1 MAEDIKEYGVI
12 TLDVDDNIQ
21 ENENKKMKKIKLTT
35 DPNDKLYLN
44 EDPRPEYYLP
54 FYIPIFEKSKK
65 KIKEIRKIPLTELFT
80 KRFTDFITITLK
92 QPLTPKT
99 CVNFIKDKSLVQR
112 FITEYKS
119 KNPSIEGDKYNSYDV
134 GKYKT
139 FIQNV
144 YVFFIRILATDA
156 GSFLYK
162 YKDTSDTSSSS
173 DSDNASLEAKNKK
186 LYHVK
191 LRFDE
196 NYTEEND
203 IYRSINEFIDQKNL
217 AKKTGETKDDRE
229 KTELKNE
236 ILHIDEHI
244 YLYTIKKNQYQ
255 GLTKTILDSYFKS
268 KEDKILK
275 ERSYDFKTELDYNKL
290 LKDIIL
296 DKLINKELYRQN
308 VYDPKL
314 FTKVDEDDENKDK
327 DKDKDKE
334 DGTLKEKRSILK
346 QLSDSVNKRV
356 DELNRLQKESAII
369 KNNSDITN
377 DIVTAIKVFY
387 IEKEKNIQKREKKIH
402 INITLIKGD
411 RPTIETTNL
420 ELVDLTKIT
429 YEGAPTF
436 SDIEKFQKKLQEDIS
451 KYIQNCQNPKD
462 IQSKVE
468 KECDEIC
475 LSDSKTIKNKLWCS
489 ICTNYIKCVYNQPK
503 YNNKKQLGAKNK
515 EKAAKE
521 KAEKEK
527 AAKEK
532 TEKEKAAK
540 DKAAKE
546 KEEKKKA
553 AKEKAEKEAEAAKK
567 KAEAAKKEAEAA
579 KKTAA
584 GSSGGAHFSHKKTI
598 SKKQLQLF
606 KPNRKVSIKLH

>member
-12 TLDVDDNIQ
+12 TLDVEDNIQ
-21 ENENKKMKKIKLTT
+21 ENKNQKMKKIKLTT

-54 FYIPIFEKSKK
+54 FYIPIFQKPKK
-65 KIKEIRKIPLTELFT
+65 TIKDIRGTKLTELFT

-139 FIQNV
+139 FIENV
-144 YVFFIRILATDA
+144 YVFFIRILATEA

-162 YKDTSDTSSSS
+162 YKDASDTSSSS
-173 DSDNASLEAKNKK
+173 DSDSATLEAKNKK

-191 LRFDE
+191 LVIGE
-196 NYTEEND
+196 NYKEDNN
-203 IYRSINEFIDQKNL
+203 IYDSINDFIDQKNL
-217 AKKTGETKDDRE
+217 VKPERETAAEKKER
-229 KTELKNE
+229 ELKNE

-244 YLYTIKKNQYQ
+244 HLSILKNHQYQ

-275 ERSYDFKTELDYNKL
+275 EKSYDFKTELDYNKL

-296 DKLINKELYRQN
+296 DKLVKKELYRQN
-308 VYDPKL
+308 VYDSKL
-314 FTKVDEDDENKDK
+314 FTTVDQDDENIDK
-327 DKDKDKE
+327 D
-334 DGTLKEKRSILK
+334 GNLKKRSILD
-346 QLSDSVNKRV
+346 QLIDSVNKRV
-356 DELNRLQKESAII
+356 DDLNKLQKESAII
-369 KNNSDITN
+369 KNNTDIKN

-387 IEKEKNIQKREKKIH
+387 IEKEKNIQKREKKIY
-402 INITLIKGD
+402 ITITLIKGKH
-411 RPTIETTNL
+411 TNL

-429 YEGAPTF
+429 SEGAPTF

-451 KYIQNCQNPKD
+451 KYIKNCQNPKD

-468 KECDEIC
+468 KECNEIC
-475 LSDSKTIKNKLWCS
+475 TSDSTTVKNKLWCS
-489 ICTNYIKCVYNQPK
+489 ICTNYIKCVYNQPD
-503 YNNKKQLGAKNK
+503 YNNEHELKSKKQQKANEKEAK
-515 EKAAKE
+515 EKAAAKQAEEE
-521 KAEKEK
+521 KA
-527 AAKEK
+527 
-532 TEKEKAAK
+532 
-540 DKAAKE
+540 
-546 KEEKKKA
+546 KEEQ
-553 AKEKAEKEAEAAKK
+553 
-567 KAEAAKKEAEAA
+567 
-579 KKTAA
+579 TAVRT
-584 GSSGGAHFSHKKTI
+584 SGGSARFSQKKTI

>member
-12 TLDVDDNIQ
+12 TLDVEDNIQ
-21 ENENKKMKKIKLTT
+21 ENKNQKMKKIKLTT

-54 FYIPIFEKSKK
+54 FYIPIFQKPKRT
-65 KIKEIRKIPLTELFT
+65 IKDIREIKLTELFT
-80 KRFTDFITITLK
+80 KKFTDFITITLK
-92 QPLTPKT
+92 QQLTPKT

-139 FIQNV
+139 FIENV
-144 YVFFIRILATDA
+144 YVFFIRILATEA

-162 YKDTSDTSSSS
+162 YKDASDTSSSDS
-173 DSDNASLEAKNKK
+173 DSATLETKNKK

-191 LRFDE
+191 LLFGS
-196 NYTEEND
+196 NYKNDAD
-203 IYRSINEFIDQKNL
+203 IYTSINDFIDQKNL
-217 AKKTGETKDDRE
+217 ATPESETVQQKKER
-229 KTELKNE
+229 ELKNE

-244 YLYTIKKNQYQ
+244 HLSILKNPQYQ

-275 ERSYDFKTELDYNKL
+275 EKSYDFKTELDYNKL

-296 DKLINKELYRQN
+296 DKLVEKELYRQN
-308 VYDPKL
+308 VYDSKL
-314 FTKVDEDDENKDK
+314 FTTVDKDDENKDK
-327 DKDKDKE
+327 DDENKDKDGK
-334 DGTLKEKRSILK
+334 LKKRPILK

-356 DELNRLQKESAII
+356 DDLNKLQKESAII
-369 KNNSDITN
+369 KNRTDIEN

-387 IEKEKNIQKREKKIH
+387 IEKEKNIQKREKKIY
-402 INITLIKGD
+402 ITITLIKGN
-411 RPTIETTNL
+411 PPILESTNL
-420 ELVDLTKIT
+420 QLVDLTKIT
-429 YEGAPTF
+429 SEGAPTF

-451 KYIQNCQNPKD
+451 KYIKSCQNPKD

-468 KECDEIC
+468 KECNEIC
-475 LSDSKTIKNKLWCS
+475 TSDSETVKNKLWCS
-489 ICTNYIKCVYNQPK
+489 ICTNYIKCVYNQPD
-503 YNNKKQLGAKNK
+503 YNNDAELKAKKNHKADKK
-515 EKAAKE
+515 KKAEEDKAAAEKAA
-521 KAEKEK
+521 AE
-527 AAKEK
+527 
-532 TEKEKAAK
+532 
-540 DKAAKE
+540 
-546 KEEKKKA
+546 
-553 AKEKAEKEAEAAKK
+553 EAAKK
-567 KAEAAKKEAEAA
+567 KAAAEEAKAAEAAEAAEAA
-579 KKTAA
+579 KAA
-584 GSSGGAHFSHKKTI
+584 ARNSGGGINFSQKKTI

>member
-12 TLDVDDNIQ
+12 TLDVEDNIQ
-21 ENENKKMKKIKLTT
+21 ENKNQKMKKIKLTT

-54 FYIPIFEKSKK
+54 FYIPIFQKPKRT
-65 KIKEIRKIPLTELFT
+65 IKDIRETKLTELFT
-80 KRFTDFITITLK
+80 KKFTDFITITLK
-92 QPLTPKT
+92 QQLTPKT

-139 FIQNV
+139 FIENV
-144 YVFFIRILATDA
+144 YVFFIRILATEA

-173 DSDNASLEAKNKK
+173 DSDSATLETKNKK

-191 LRFDE
+191 LLFGS
-196 NYTEEND
+196 NYKNDAD
-203 IYRSINEFIDQKNL
+203 IYRSINDFIDQKNL
-217 AKKTGETKDDRE
+217 AKTEGETAEQKKER
-229 KTELKNE
+229 ELKNE

-244 YLYTIKKNQYQ
+244 HLSILKNNQYQ

-275 ERSYDFKTELDYNKL
+275 EKSYDFKTELDYNKL

-296 DKLINKELYRQN
+296 DKLVKKELYRQN
-308 VYDPKL
+308 VYDSNL
-314 FTKVDEDDENKDK
+314 FTTVDQDDENKDK
-327 DKDKDKE
+327 D
-334 DGTLKEKRSILK
+334 GNLKRRSILD
-346 QLSDSVNKRV
+346 QLIDSVNKRV
-356 DELNRLQKESAII
+356 DDLNKLQKESAII
-369 KNNSDITN
+369 KNNTDIKN

-387 IEKEKNIQKREKKIH
+387 IEKEKNIQKREKKIY
-402 INITLIKGD
+402 ITITLIKGN
-411 RPTIETTNL
+411 PPILESTNL
-420 ELVDLTKIT
+420 QLVDLTKIT
-429 YEGAPTF
+429 SEGAPTF

-451 KYIQNCQNPKD
+451 KYIKSCQNPKD

-468 KECDEIC
+468 KECNEIC
-475 LSDSKTIKNKLWCS
+475 TSDSETVKNKLWCS
-489 ICTNYIKCVYNQPK
+489 ICTNYIKCVYNQPN
-503 YNNKKQLGAKNK
+503 YNSAAELQTKKDQKAAKK
-515 EKAAKE
+515 KKAEEEKAKKAEEEKAKKEEEEKAA
-521 KAEKEK
+521 AE
-527 AAKEK
+527 
-532 TEKEKAAK
+532 
-540 DKAAKE
+540 
-546 KEEKKKA
+546 
-553 AKEKAEKEAEAAKK
+553 EAAKK
-567 KAEAAKKEAEAA
+567 KA
-579 KKTAA
+579 
-584 GSSGGAHFSHKKTI
+584 SGGGGINFSQKKTI

>member
-12 TLDVDDNIQ
+12 TLDVEDNIQ
-21 ENENKKMKKIKLTT
+21 ENKNQKMKKIKLTT

-54 FYIPIFEKSKK
+54 FYIPIFQKPKK
-65 KIKEIRKIPLTELFT
+65 TIADIKKQPLTELFT

-139 FIQNV
+139 FIENV
-144 YVFFIRILATDA
+144 YVFFIRILATEA

-162 YKDTSDTSSSS
+162 YKDASDTSSSS
-173 DSDNASLEAKNKK
+173 DSDSATLEAKNKK

-191 LRFDE
+191 LLFGT
-196 NYTEEND
+196 NYQDNTD
-203 IYRSINEFIDQKNL
+203 IYNSINEFIDQTNL
-217 AKKTGETKDDRE
+217 AKKTGESKEDRE
-229 KTELKNE
+229 KRELKNE

-244 YLYTIKKNQYQ
+244 HLSILKNHQYQ

-275 ERSYDFKTELDYNKL
+275 EKSYDFKTELDYNKL

-296 DKLINKELYRQN
+296 DKLVEKELYRQN
-308 VYDPKL
+308 VYDSKL
-314 FTKVDEDDENKDK
+314 FTKVDDD
-327 DKDKDKE
+327 
-334 DGTLKEKRSILK
+334 DGKKRHILD
-346 QLSDSVNKRV
+346 QLTDSVNERV
-356 DELNRLQKESAII
+356 NDLNKLQKESAII
-369 KNNSDITN
+369 KNNTDIKN

-387 IEKEKNIQKREKKIH
+387 IEKEKNIQKREKKIY
-402 INITLIKGD
+402 ITITLIKGN
-411 RPTIETTNL
+411 PPFLANTNL

-429 YEGAPTF
+429 SEGAPTF

-451 KYIQNCQNPKD
+451 KYIKSCQNPKD

-468 KECDEIC
+468 KECNEIC
-475 LSDSKTIKNKLWCS
+475 TSDSTTVKNKLWCS
-489 ICTNYIKCVYNQPK
+489 ICTNYIKCVYNQPD
-503 YNNKKQLGAKNK
+503 YNNDQELQSKKNQKAAEKEAK
-515 EKAAKE
+515 EKAAAKKADEE
-521 KAEKEK
+521 KAE
-527 AAKEK
+527 A
-532 TEKEKAAK
+532 
-540 DKAAKE
+540 DKADK
-546 KEEKKKA
+546 
-553 AKEKAEKEAEAAKK
+553 AEAAKK
-567 KAEAAKKEAEAA
+567 KAP
-579 KKTAA
+579 TQT
-584 GSSGGAHFSHKKTI
+584 SGGSARFSNKKTI

>member
-54 FYIPIFEKSKK
+54 FYIPIFQKPKRT
-65 KIKEIRKIPLTELFT
+65 IKAIRETKLTELFT
-80 KRFTDFITITLK
+80 KKFTDFITITLK
-92 QPLTPKT
+92 QQLTPKT

-119 KNPSIEGDKYNSYDV
+119 KNPSTEGDKYNSYDV

-139 FIQNV
+139 FIENV
-144 YVFFIRILATDA
+144 YVFFIRILATEA

-191 LRFDE
+191 LVFGD
-196 NYTEEND
+196 NYNEDNN
-203 IYRSINEFIDQKNL
+203 IYNSINDFIDQKNL
-217 AKKTGETKDDRE
+217 AKITGESKDDRE
-229 KTELKNE
+229 KRELKNE

-244 YLYTIKKNQYQ
+244 HLYTIRNNQYQ

-296 DKLINKELYRQN
+296 DKLVKKELYRQN

-314 FTKVDEDDENKDK
+314 FTKVDEDDDN
-327 DKDKDKE
+327 
-334 DGTLKEKRSILK
+334 KEKRSILE

-369 KNNSDITN
+369 KNSSDIKN
-377 DIVTAIKVFY
+377 DIITAIKLFY

-411 RPTIETTNL
+411 PPTHESTNL
-420 ELVDLTKIT
+420 KLVDLTKIT

-475 LSDSKTIKNKLWCS
+475 LSDSKTIKDKLWCS

-503 YNNKKQLGAKNK
+503 YNNKKQLSNKIKVKKN
-515 EKAAKE
+515 KAAKE

-527 AAKEK
+527 AENEK
-532 TEKEKAAK
+532 AEKEKA
-540 DKAAKE
+540 E
-546 KEEKKKA
+546 NEKA
-553 AKEKAEKEAEAAKK
+553 AKEKAEKKKAEKEAEAEAAKK
-567 KAEAAKKEAEAA
+567 P
-579 KKTAA
+579 A
-584 GSSGGAHFSHKKTI
+584 GMTIDGGVNFSHKKTI

>member
-54 FYIPIFEKSKK
+54 FYIPIFQKPKRT
-65 KIKEIRKIPLTELFT
+65 IKAIRETKLTELFT
-80 KRFTDFITITLK
+80 KKFTDFITITLK
-92 QPLTPKT
+92 QQLTPKT

-119 KNPSIEGDKYNSYDV
+119 KNPSTEGDKYNSYDV

-139 FIQNV
+139 FIENV
-144 YVFFIRILATDA
+144 YVFFIRILATEA

-191 LRFDE
+191 LVFGD
-196 NYTEEND
+196 NYNEDNN
-203 IYRSINEFIDQKNL
+203 IYNSINDFIDQKNL
-217 AKKTGETKDDRE
+217 AKITGESKDDRE
-229 KTELKNE
+229 KRELKNE

-244 YLYTIKKNQYQ
+244 HLYTIRNNQYQ

-296 DKLINKELYRQN
+296 DKLVKKELYRQN

-314 FTKVDEDDENKDK
+314 FTKVDEDDDN
-327 DKDKDKE
+327 
-334 DGTLKEKRSILK
+334 KEKRSILE

-369 KNNSDITN
+369 KNSSDIKN
-377 DIVTAIKVFY
+377 DIITAIKLFY

-411 RPTIETTNL
+411 PPTHESTNL
-420 ELVDLTKIT
+420 KLVDLTKIT

-475 LSDSKTIKNKLWCS
+475 LSDSKTIKDKLWCS

-503 YNNKKQLGAKNK
+503 YNNKKQLSNKIKVKKN
-515 EKAAKE
+515 KAAKE

-527 AAKEK
+527 AENEK
-532 TEKEKAAK
+532 AEKEKA
-540 DKAAKE
+540 E
-546 KEEKKKA
+546 NEKA
-553 AKEKAEKEAEAAKK
+553 AKEKAEKKKAEKEAEAEAAKK
-567 KAEAAKKEAEAA
+567 KAEKEAEAEAA
-579 KKTAA
+579 KKPA
-584 GSSGGAHFSHKKTI
+584 GMTIDGGVNFSHKKTI